1 MPWEVRLLNSVGTST
16 TTRHRANGIG
26 PLQPPHLPERFGA
39 TRATG
44 LGADRLLAE
53 ARAARVGRCNILDY
67 VRFVL
72 VAVYLAAVMVWLVA
86 LRQIRPNFSFRR
98 TFQTLLARPR
108 KQASLVNIIHVGGWC
123 YSGAVDR
130 DLLSD
135 AECISRVRLY
145 EEGTPLPRAHSNL
158 DEIRSVG
165 GGRYLHWQGSIYFA
179 TSDNS
184 DPRCNGRRY
193 VYKEA

>member
-1 MPWEVRLLNSVGTST
+1 
-16 TTRHRANGIG
+16 
-26 PLQPPHLPERFGA
+26 LPERFGA
-39 TRATG
+39 TPAMER
-44 LGADRLLAE
+44 GADRLLAE

-67 VRFVL
+67 LRFVI
-72 VAVYLAAVMVWLVA
+72 VAVYLAAVMVWLVVS
-86 LRQIRPNFSFRR
+86 RQIRPNFSFRR
-98 TFQTLLARPR
+98 TFQAFVTHPR
-108 KQASLVNIIHVGGWC
+108 KQFSLINIVHAGGRC

-130 DLLSD
+130 DFLSD

-145 EEGTPLPRAHSNL
+145 EDGTPLPRAHTNL

-184 DPRCNGRRY
+184 DPRSNGRHY